1 MVNLPA
7 SRFASRSGIWTQIWT
22 RPCFHEFRI
31 LDDNDESFRA
41 RYQYFT
47 PKITICTT
55 ATLFCCCTWM
65 NCFKVYWGTTSKI
78 QNTILKPAQPF
89 QLQIQFLQLIQFF
102 PWHLYTNYLL
112 VRSIWL
118 RNEAFILFSC
128 CVPDPPSIPS
138 WLLVNRIP
146 YNVIS
151 FE

>member
-7 SRFASRSGIWTQIWT
+7 SRFASRSGIWTQTWT
-22 RPCFHEFRI
+22 RPWFQEFRI

-41 RYQYFT
+41 RYDYFT

-55 ATLFCCCTWM
+55 TAVLLYLELCQS
-65 NCFKVYWGTTSKI
+65 NWGTTIKI
-78 QNTILKPAQPF
+78 QNTILKLAQPF
-89 QLQIQFLQLIQFF
+89 QLQIRFLQLIQFF
-102 PWHLYTNYLL
+102 PWNLYTDNLL

-128 CVPDPPSIPS
+128 YVPDPPSISS

-151 FE
+151 F